1 MPAARG
7 LTAADLSRSCP
18 HVAAISYPGS
28 VSGRDESDDER
39 PLSGNPI
46 ARGARLASLPA
57 SFAARTTW
65 GLGRRMV
72 GAPAQAVLT
81 DVQRRT
87 ADQIFSVLG
96 QLKGGAMK
104 FGQALSVFE
113 AALPDELAGPYRDA
127 LTKLQDAAP
136 PMPAATVH
144 RVMSAEFGPRW
155 RERFPV
161 FEDHPAAAASI
172 GQVHRATYEDGSD
185 VAVKL
190 QYPGAGEALMSDLRQ
205 IARLARLFGVLAPGM
220 DVKSLVAELRERVA
234 EELDYSLEAAAQDA
248 FAAGFADDPYVVIP
262 RTITHTEHALVSTW
276 IDSTGS
282 LADIID
288 HGTQEERDD
297 YGEAFVRFLF
307 AGPARVGLLHAD
319 PHPGNFRIREDG
331 LLGVVD
337 YGAVARLPDG
347 LPDTIGRLL
356 RAAVDGDYGT
366 VVDGLR
372 DEGFLRG
379 ADLDPEVMER
389 YLAPLVEPARQQSF
403 TFSRS
408 WLRSQGQ
415 RLSRPDAEGFGTARQ
430 LNIPRE
436 YLLIH
441 RVWMGGV
448 GVLCQLGATAPFH
461 EILAESLPGFDD

>member
-1 MPAARG
+1 MA
-7 LTAADLSRSCP
+7 
-18 HVAAISYPGS
+18 
-28 VSGRDESDDER
+28 GRDKDEER
-39 PLSGNPI
+39 PLTGSAL

-57 SFAARTTW
+57 SFAARSTL
-65 GLGRRMV
+65 GLGKRMV

-136 PMPAATVH
+136 PMPTSTVH
-144 RVMSAEFGPRW
+144 RVMTAEFGVDW
-155 RERFPV
+155 RRRFPA
-161 FEDHPAAAASI
+161 FEDQPAAAASI
-172 GQVHRATYEDGSD
+172 GQVHRATYRDPVSGDESD

-190 QYPGAGEALMSDLRQ
+190 QYPGAGDALLSDLRQ
-205 IARLARLFGVLAPGM
+205 ISRIAKLFGVLAPGM
-220 DVKSLVAELRERVA
+220 DVKALVAELRERVA
-234 EELDYSLEAAAQDA
+234 EELDYGLEAEAQRA
-248 FAAGFADDPYVVIP
+248 FAEGFADDPYVVVP
-262 RTITHTEHALVSTW
+262 MPLAHTEHALVSTW
-276 IDSTGS
+276 IDSSGS

-288 HGTQEERDD
+288 HGSQEDRDRL
-297 YGEAFVRFLF
+297 GEAFVRFLF
-307 AGPARVGLLHAD
+307 AGPSRVGLLHAD
-319 PHPGNFRIREDG
+319 PHPGNFRVLDDG
-331 LLGVVD
+331 RLGVVD

-347 LPDTIGRLL
+347 LPDIIGRML
-356 RAAVDGDYGT
+356 RAAVDGDYEA
-366 VVDGLR
+366 VVAGLR
-372 DEGFLRG
+372 EEGFLRG
-379 ADLDPEVMER
+379 EALDPEVMER
-389 YLAPLVEPARQQSF
+389 YLAPLIEPARAETF

-408 WLRSQGQ
+408 WLRAQGQ

-448 GVLCQLGATAPFH
+448 GILCQLGATAPFR
-461 EILAESLPGFDD
+461 EILAESLPGFAD

>member
-1 MPAARG
+1 MADREKDEQRS
-7 LTAADLSRSCP
+7 LT
-18 HVAAISYPGS
+18 GS
-28 VSGRDESDDER
+28 AF
-39 PLSGNPI
+39 

-65 GLGRRMV
+65 GLGKRMV
-72 GAPAQAVLT
+72 GQPAQAVLT

-104 FGQALSVFE
+104 FGQALSIFE

-136 PMPAATVH
+136 PMPTSTVH
-144 RVMSAEFGPRW
+144 RVMRTEFGMDW
-155 RERFPV
+155 RHRFPT
-161 FEDHPAAAASI
+161 FNDQPAAAASI
-172 GQVHRATYEDGSD
+172 GQVHRAVYRDPSSGEETE

-190 QYPGAGEALMSDLRQ
+190 QYPGAGDALLSDLKQ
-205 IARLARLFGVLAPGM
+205 ISRLARLFAVLAPGM

-234 EELDYSLEAAAQDA
+234 EELDYGLEAEAQGA
-248 FAAGFADDPYVVIP
+248 FAQGFADDRYVVVP
-262 RTITHTEHALVSTW
+262 APVTHTARALVSTW
-276 IDSTGS
+276 LDSSGS

-288 HGTQEERDD
+288 HGSPEERDRL
-297 YGEAFVRFLF
+297 GEAFVRFLF
-307 AGPARVGLLHAD
+307 AGPSRVGLLHAD
-319 PHPGNFRIREDG
+319 PHPGNFRVLADG
-331 LLGVVD
+331 RLGVVD
-337 YGAVARLPDG
+337 YGAVARLPGG
-347 LPDTIGRLL
+347 LPEIIGRLL
-356 RAAVDGDYGT
+356 RAAVDGDYDA

-372 DEGFLRG
+372 AEGFLRG
-379 ADLDPEVMER
+379 DDLDPDVMER
-389 YLAPLVEPARQQSF
+389 YLAPLIEPARSEQF
-403 TFSRS
+403 TFSRA
-408 WLRSQGQ
+408 WLRAQGQ

-448 GVLCQLGATAPFH
+448 GVLCQLGSTAPFRG
-461 EILAESLPGFDD
+461 ILAESLPGFAD